1 MAKQGLNKI
10 WIFKDQIGLIW
21 GEQDGR
27 SREERRGEEEE
38 EEEKM
43 EEPRSR
49 PKRYGCLDFGMETT
63 FSRDFVWIT
72 WNLRLDMVNLLSIN
86 LGF

>member
-21 GEQDGR
+21 GEPDGR

-49 PKRYGCLDFGMETT
+49 PKRYGTWIFGMETH
-63 FSRDFVWIT
+63 
-72 WNLRLDMVNLLSIN
+72 LDHV
-86 LGF
+86 F

>member
-10 WIFKDQIGLIW
+10 LIFKDQIGLIW
-21 GEQDGR
+21 GGPDGR

-49 PKRYGCLDFGMETT
+49 PKRVRM
-63 FSRDFVWIT
+63 
-72 WNLRLDMVNLLSIN
+72 
-86 LGF
+86 LGFCMDYMES